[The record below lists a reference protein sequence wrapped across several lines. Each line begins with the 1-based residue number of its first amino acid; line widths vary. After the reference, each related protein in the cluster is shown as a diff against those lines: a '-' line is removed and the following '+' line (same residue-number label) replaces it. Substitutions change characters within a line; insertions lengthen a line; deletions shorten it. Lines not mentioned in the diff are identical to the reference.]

1 MENVKITK
9 IYGAK
14 CTKLSNMLFIL
25 TRSRCQL
32 DSQVAV
38 DLGEPKQKV
47 ELSIKNS
54 CSKSIEIEVVVTTSD
69 GRIISI
75 GKLSPKNTSINFDTS
90 SFGTECLITGLKF
103 DIKNSGMHQRQIVLE
118 GSTT

>member
-1 MENVKITK
+1 MPTGQSDCSWLRRTQTESWT
-9 IYGAK
+9 
-14 CTKLSNMLFIL
+14 F
-25 TRSRCQL
+25 
-32 DSQVAV
+32 D
-38 DLGEPKQKV
+38 
-47 ELSIKNS
+47 KNS